1 MGSGVTRNNC
11 IHWTCDKENH
21 TVYLTNT
28 KCVDRNNQTWED
40 ANHAFIATA
49 LLKLLDLYPFSFI
62 YWRIYSSTY
71 KSTHLD
77 ITQSRGGLD
86 LMGSNSK
93 SVGVNMVWGRGK
105 LNRGQ
110 KRRIAHRAS
119 SSFFQKV
126 AFQWL
131 SIEKIFA
138 IKNFYSPHKP
148 SPPPPLL
155 LPKFF
160 SNLTFFNWSVGH
172 QLATFFKI
180 LVAKYN
186 FHLPLQPKWSQLGAL
201 LHVSI
206 EGLG

>member
-1 MGSGVTRNNC
+1 MLIVTTRLE
-11 IHWTCDKENH
+11 K
-21 TVYLTNT
+21 
-28 KCVDRNNQTWED
+28 
-40 ANHAFIATA
+40 TA

-62 YWRIYSSTY
+62 YEIKTEEF
-71 KSTHLD
+71 THLLTNQLIWISLNQGAD
-77 ITQSRGGLD
+77 
-86 LMGSNSK
+86 SK
-93 SVGVNMVWGRGK
+93 SVGANMVWGRGK
-105 LNRGQ
+105 LDKGQ
-110 KRRIAHRAS
+110 KRQIPHRAP

-131 SIEKIFA
+131 SQLKKKIFTHL
-138 IKNFYSPHKP
+138 INPP
-148 SPPPPLL
+148 SPPPPLLL

-180 LVAKYN
+180 LVAKSN

-201 LHVSI
+201 LHVSK